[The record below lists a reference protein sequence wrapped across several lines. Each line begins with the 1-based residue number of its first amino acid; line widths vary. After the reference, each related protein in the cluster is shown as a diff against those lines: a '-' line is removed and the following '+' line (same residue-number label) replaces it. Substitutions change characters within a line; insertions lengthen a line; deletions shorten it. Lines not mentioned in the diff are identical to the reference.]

1 MSSELHGLQGSV
13 TADVEI
19 PILDVGPFLRGERG
33 ALPRLAKEVRY
44 ALESIGFFFIRN
56 HGVSQDLIDRV
67 FVKSARFHEL
77 PLERKMAVV
86 VNESLSGF
94 LPTGIQQ
101 IKSFEGMQDNKP
113 DLVEAFFMARESGTN
128 SDGPEGLFS
137 PRGNQWPEGLPGFRE
152 TLIEYFDTLEAL
164 CERLLPV
171 YASALDLS
179 TDFFDEAFLDGK
191 ARCAQRLS
199 RYPSIALEENQY
211 NTAPHCDGS
220 FITLLAQSKVPGLQI
235 RSQSGKWFKAPALDD
250 CFLVNSGELLRL
262 WSNDRFLSTTHRV
275 INASGGDRYAIPF
288 FYFPSPDTL
297 IECMETCKGPDNP
310 PRYEPITVGEYSE
323 WFASKNLRHYGPRGH
338 PSRGVSGPG
347 RLHRP

>member
-1 MSSELHGLQGSV
+1 MSSELLGLQGSV
-13 TADVEI
+13 TADEEI
-19 PILDVGPFLRGERG
+19 PILDVGPFLRRERG

-67 FVKSARFHEL
+67 FAESARFHEL
-77 PLERKMAVV
+77 PLERKMAIVV
-86 VNESLSGF
+86 KESLSGF
-94 LPTGIQQ
+94 LPTRIQQ
-101 IKSFEGMQDNKP
+101 IKSFEGMQANKP

-128 SDGPEGLFS
+128 SDGPEGLSS
-137 PRGNQWPEGLPGFRE
+137 PSGNQWPEGLPGFRE

-191 ARCAQRLS
+191 ACCAQRLS
-199 RYPSIALEENQY
+199 HYPSIELEENQY
-211 NTAPHCDGS
+211 NTAPHSDGS

-235 RSQSGKWFKAPALDD
+235 RSQSGKWFKAPALDG

-262 WSNDRFLSTTHRV
+262 WSNDRFLSTAHRV
-275 INASGGDRYAIPF
+275 INTSSGDRYAIPF
-288 FYFPSPDTL
+288 FYSPSPDTL

-310 PRYEPITVGEYSE
+310 PRYEPITVGEHSE
-323 WFASKNLRHYGPRGH
+323 WFARKNLRYYGPRGR
-338 PSRGVSGPG
+338 PSRGVSGPS